1 MNLLGH
7 RQLMPASPWIAAAG
21 VVLGAGIG
29 YAQYRE
35 GKRKAAQID
44 AMHKPTLEE
53 ARLQQFSGLES
64 QYKDISEQGLG
75 AAETNEFMRRAASA
89 NYANQ
94 LNAQSMGGGS
104 LARYVNSL
112 NNFTMINQI
121 GALAGQ
127 NFGRRMQG
135 LQGYAG
141 LLNQRQQAI
150 NQDVMM
156 KRQEIAQA
164 GMAAAQLQQQGLSNM
179 VGAIGAGVSAFG
191 KMSGGGEETGGGTSG
206 GTGEETGGG
215 TGGGTTGGK

>member
-7 RQLMPASPWIAAAG
+7 RQLEGLGAAPWMAAGGAVLGAAAG
-21 VVLGAGIG
+21 YL
-29 YAQYRE
+29 QYRE
-35 GKRKAAQID
+35 GKKETERID
-44 AMHKPTLEE
+44 KMPRPTMAG
-53 ARLQQFSGLES
+53 ARLQEFSGLES
-64 QYKDISEQGLG
+64 QYKDISQQGLG
-75 AAETNEFMRRAASA
+75 AAETNEFMKRAASA

-135 LQGYAG
+135 LQGYTG
-141 LLNQRQQAI
+141 LLNQKQQAI

-156 KRQEIAQA
+156 TNQRIDRA
-164 GMAAAQLQQQGLSNM
+164 GQAAAQLQQQGLANIA
-179 VGAIGAGVSAFG
+179 GGIG
-191 KMSGGGEETGGGTSG
+191 SGLSSLSTMYASQ
-206 GTGEETGGG
+206 
-215 TGGGTTGGK
+215 TT

>member
-7 RQLMPASPWIAAAG
+7 RQLDGLGAAPWIA
-21 VVLGAGIG
+21 GAGALIG
-29 YAQYRE
+29 AVAGYSQYRE
-35 GKRKAAQID
+35 GKKKAAEID
-44 AMHKPTLEE
+44 KMPRPTMAG
-53 ARLQQFSGLES
+53 ARLQEFTDLEN
-64 QYKDISEQGLG
+64 QYKQISQEGLS
-75 AAETNEFMRRAASA
+75 AAETNEFMKRAASA

-135 LQGYAG
+135 LQQYTG
-141 LLNQRQQAI
+141 LLNQKQQAI

-156 KRQEIAQA
+156 RRQEIAQA
-164 GMAAAQLQQQGLSNM
+164 GQAAAQLQQQGMANI
-179 VGAIGAGVSAFG
+179 VGGLGAGLSSLGSMFAT
-191 KMSGGGEETGGGTSG
+191 KSTS
-206 GTGEETGGG
+206 
-215 TGGGTTGGK
+215 

>member
-7 RQLMPASPWIAAAG
+7 RQLDPATGTTPTTGGLGASPWIAATGAALGVAG
-21 VVLGAGIG
+21 GL
-29 YAQYRE
+29 YQYFE
-35 GKRKAAQID
+35 GKKKAKEAD
-44 AMHKPTLEE
+44 AMPRPTMAG
-53 ARLQQFSGLES
+53 ARLQEFTGVEN
-64 QYKDISEQGLG
+64 QYKDMSQQGLG
-75 AAETNEFMRRAASA
+75 SAETNEFMKRAASA

-135 LQGYAG
+135 LQGYTG
-141 LLNQRQQAI
+141 LLNQKQQAV

-156 KRQEIAQA
+156 TNQRADRA
-164 GMAAAQLQQQGLSNM
+164 GMAAAQLQQQGMANVVGGIGSGLSSLGQM
-179 VGAIGAGVSAFG
+179 YASKA
-191 KMSGGGEETGGGTSG
+191 
-206 GTGEETGGG
+206 
-215 TGGGTTGGK
+215 

>member
-7 RQLMPASPWIAAAG
+7 RQLILAPAIIAG
-21 VVLGAGIG
+21 VGSLIGAGVG
-29 YAQYRE
+29 YAQYRQ
-35 GKRKAAQID
+35 GKKKAEEID

-64 QYKDISEQGLG
+64 QYRDISQQGLG
-75 AAETNEFMRRAASA
+75 AAETNEFMKRAASA

-141 LLNQRQQAI
+141 LLNQKQQAI

-164 GMAAAQLQQQGLSNM
+164 GQAAAQLQQQGLTNM
-179 VGAIGAGVSAFG
+179 VGAIGSGISAMG
-191 KMSGGGEETGGGTSG
+191 SMYGGT
-206 GTGEETGGG
+206 
-215 TGGGTTGGK
+215 TGGGTTGAK

>member
-7 RQLMPASPWIAAAG
+7 RQLDGLGAAPWMAAGGAVLGAAAG
-21 VVLGAGIG
+21 YL
-29 YAQYRE
+29 QYRE
-35 GKRKAAQID
+35 GKKETERID
-44 AMHKPTLEE
+44 KMPRPTMAG
-53 ARLQQFSGLES
+53 ARLQEFTGLES
-64 QYKDISEQGLG
+64 QYKDISQQGLG
-75 AAETNEFMRRAASA
+75 AAETNEFMKRAASA

-135 LQGYAG
+135 LQGYTG
-141 LLNQRQQAI
+141 LLNQKQQAI

-156 KRQEIAQA
+156 TNQRIDRA
-164 GMAAAQLQQQGLSNM
+164 GQAAAQLQQQGLANIA
-179 VGAIGAGVSAFG
+179 GGIG
-191 KMSGGGEETGGGTSG
+191 SGLSSLSTMYASQ
-206 GTGEETGGG
+206 
-215 TGGGTTGGK
+215 TT

>member
-7 RQLMPASPWIAAAG
+7 RQLEGLGAAPWMAAGGAVLGAAAG
-21 VVLGAGIG
+21 YL
-29 YAQYRE
+29 QYRE
-35 GKRKAAQID
+35 GKKETERID
-44 AMHKPTLEE
+44 KMPRPTMAG
-53 ARLQQFSGLES
+53 ARLQEFTGLES
-64 QYKDISEQGLG
+64 QYKDISQQGLG
-75 AAETNEFMRRAASA
+75 AAETNEFMKRAASA

-135 LQGYAG
+135 LQGYTG
-141 LLNQRQQAI
+141 LLNQKQQAI

-156 KRQEIAQA
+156 TNQRIDRA
-164 GMAAAQLQQQGLSNM
+164 GQAAAQLQQQGLANIA
-179 VGAIGAGVSAFG
+179 GGIG
-191 KMSGGGEETGGGTSG
+191 SGLSSLSTMYASQ
-206 GTGEETGGG
+206 
-215 TGGGTTGGK
+215 TT

>member
-7 RQLMPASPWIAAAG
+7 RQLDGLGAAPWMAAGGAVLGAAAG
-21 VVLGAGIG
+21 YL
-29 YAQYRE
+29 QYRE
-35 GKRKAAQID
+35 GKKEAERID
-44 AMHKPTLEE
+44 KLPRQTMAG
-53 ARLQQFSGLES
+53 ARLQEFGAVEN
-64 QYKDISEQGLG
+64 QYKDMSQQGLG
-75 AAETNEFMRRAASA
+75 AAETNEFMKRAASA

-135 LQGYAG
+135 LQQYTG
-141 LLNQRQQAI
+141 LLNQKQQAI

-156 KRQEIAQA
+156 ANQRIDRA
-164 GMAAAQLQQQGLSNM
+164 GQAAAQLQQQGLAN
-179 VGAIGAGVSAFG
+179 VAGGIGAGLSSLGQMYAT
-191 KMSGGGEETGGGTSG
+191 K
-206 GTGEETGGG
+206 
-215 TGGGTTGGK
+215 TT

>member
-7 RQLMPASPWIAAAG
+7 RQLMADATTGATTPTGGLGASPWIAGIGAAAG
-21 VVLGAGIG
+21 VAGG
-29 YAQYRE
+29 LYQYFE
-35 GKRKAAQID
+35 GKKKAAEVD
-44 AMHKPTLEE
+44 KMPRPTMAG
-53 ARLQQFSGLES
+53 ARLQEFTGLEN
-64 QYKDISEQGLG
+64 QYKDISQQGLG
-75 AAETNEFMRRAASA
+75 AAETNEFMKRAASA

-135 LQGYAG
+135 LQQYTG
-141 LLNQRQQAI
+141 LLNQKQQGI

-156 KRQEIAQA
+156 ANQRLDRA
-164 GMAAAQLQQQGLSNM
+164 GQAAAQLQQQGLANIA
-179 VGAIGAGVSAFG
+179 GGIG
-191 KMSGGGEETGGGTSG
+191 SGLSSLGTMYASKS
-206 GTGEETGGG
+206 TQ
-215 TGGGTTGGK
+215 